1 MKHKILVFYFLFIGW
16 IAYSQNI
23 SIIGI
28 APGAGGRYITLTKP
42 SDLITNTDQTLA
54 KEKIDTNG
62 RFSISAPVEKTFL
75 GRLSIDFHTVDF
87 FIEPGKKYEINIA
100 PYKYDDVKELN
111 PFINATNLQIK
122 FVNLPSDDI
131 NYVLAEFDG
140 IYNAFLV
147 DHFNALYRDH
157 NRALLDTLNM
167 RIHLTLGD
175 PTDPYVKNYMAYKL
189 ANLIQLTQSANQ
201 ATIGYT
207 YFTTRPVLYD
217 NVEYMD
223 FFNSY
228 FSKYLVATSR
238 LLKKNDYHALLSA
251 PDPYTA
257 LMKALSAD
265 SILKPEILR
274 ELVLL
279 KGLMEMYP
287 SAPPDD
293 QRQIIAVLKFIEQK
307 GKDQN
312 TRLTATNIFKSLT
325 NLQPGSPAPQ
335 FRLKDKFQNYVRLD
349 SLKGKIVVLNFWT
362 SYCTGCTDEMDLI
375 RPLADKYKGKVAF
388 VSISSEYYWIKML
401 FFVNLKKDWN
411 WTFLHV
417 GNQIDVLKA
426 YDVRSLPLFVII
438 DKYGNI
444 FKYPADFP
452 GNGLERSI
460 EQLLQSS
467 K

>member
-1 MKHKILVFYFLFIGW
+1 MKYKLLLILFIFCTV
-16 IAYSQNI
+16 ISFSQKI
-23 SIIGI
+23 SIRGI

-42 SDLITNTDQTLA
+42 SDLVTNTDQLLA

-62 RFSISAPVEKTFL
+62 RFSISAVVEKTFL

-87 FIEPGKKYEINIA
+87 FIEPGKTYEVSIA

-122 FVNLPSDDI
+122 LVGLPADDI
-131 NYVLAEFDG
+131 NYILAEFDG

-147 DHFNALYRDH
+147 EHFNSLYRDH
-157 NRALLDTLNM
+157 NRSLLDTLNTKL
-167 RIHLTLGD
+167 RQAIGN
-175 PTDPYVKNYMAYKL
+175 PADPYIRNYMEYKL
-189 ANLIQLTQSANQ
+189 ANVIQLTQAMNQ
-201 ATIGYT
+201 AGIGYS
-207 YFTTRPVLYD
+207 YFTTKPVLYD

-238 LLKKNDYHALLSA
+238 LLKKNDYHALLTA
-251 PDPYTA
+251 PDPYAA
-257 LMKALSAD
+257 LMKALLAD
-265 SILKPEILR
+265 SILKPEPLR

-279 KGLMEMYP
+279 KGLMEMYA

-293 QRQIIAVLKFIEQK
+293 QRQIISVLKFVEMK

-312 TRLTATNIFKSLT
+312 SRVTATNIIKSLT
-325 NLQPGSPAPQ
+325 NLQPGSPAPK
-335 FRLKDKFQNYVRLD
+335 FRLKDKYDNFVKLD
-349 SLKGKIVVLNFWT
+349 SLKGQIVVLNFWT

-401 FFVNLKKDWN
+401 YFVNLKKDWN
-411 WTFLHV
+411 WTFLHI

-438 DKYGNI
+438 DKLGNI
-444 FKYPADFP
+444 YKYPADFP
-452 GNGLERSI
+452 GNGLEKSI